1 MHLHISKHTPV
12 DQSQDV
18 EHGGYIGM
26 VVSRGFLQ
34 VLQSLFAERHGHLV
48 AALSSVLDHQVM
60 EGPEAGWDLIPTLLS
75 GSKRGAVVQVWN

>member
-1 MHLHISKHTPV
+1 MSKHTPV

-26 VVSRGFLQ
+26 VVSRGFFQ

-48 AALSSVLDHQVM
+48 PALSCVLDHQVM
-60 EGPEAGWDLIPTLLS
+60 EGPEAGWDLIPTLLC
-75 GSKRGAVVQVWN
+75 GSNRGTVVLV